1 MSNKSNKSE
10 RLQRALEMYN
20 QDYKLVRI
28 AEELDIHTSTL
39 RRWLRKEGI
48 EPKNDS
54 YGSNPKK
61 KEEDNTPDPD
71 PLKTALD
78 ENLEDK
84 TDEAISIAKH
94 EARLA
99 EDKSLMEIAES
110 QSSPAEKYQSYI
122 AAAGIKLLRDSMKN
136 LRGPKSVRELSEL
149 DQRIRRNMGLNAKS
163 GGGAGKMQIDIS
175 ILNNAR
181 ADKGKGSVQIK
192 PNKIIDVEP
201 EKEDEGNA

>member
-99 EDKSLMEIAES
+99 EDKSLREIAEA

-149 DQRIRRNMGLNAKS
+149 DQLIRRNMGLNAKS

>member
-20 QDYKLVRI
+20 QDFKLVRI
-28 AEELDIHTSTL
+28 AEELGIHTSTL

-54 YGSNPKK
+54 YGNNPKK
-61 KEEDNTPDPD
+61 EEEDDTPDPD
-71 PLKTALD
+71 PLKTALEED
-78 ENLEDK
+78 LEGK
-84 TDEAISIAKH
+84 TDEAISVAKH

-99 EDKSLMEIAES
+99 EDKSLMEIAEA

-149 DQRIRRNMGLNAKS
+149 DQLIRRNMGLNAKS

-181 ADKGKGSVQIK
+181 ADKGRGAIRVK
-192 PNKIIDVEP
+192 PNKIIDVKP
-201 EKEDEGNA
+201 EKKEGEE

>member
-10 RLQRALEMYN
+10 RLKRALEMYN

-28 AEELDIHTSTL
+28 AEELGIHTSTL

-61 KEEDNTPDPD
+61 EDDVEDPD
-71 PLKTALD
+71 PLKTVLE
-78 ENLEDK
+78 ENLEHK
-84 TDEAISIAKH
+84 ADEVIKVAKH

-99 EDKSLMEIAES
+99 EDQNLLEIAEA

-149 DQRIRRNMGLNAKS
+149 DQLIRRNMGLNAKTAGGS
-163 GGGAGKMQIDIS
+163 GRLQIDIS

-181 ADKGKGSVQIK
+181 ADKGKGAVNVK
-192 PNKIIDVEP
+192 PNKIIAVES
-201 EKEDEGNA
+201 EKGESRN

>member
-28 AEELDIHTSTL
+28 AEELGIHTSTL

-149 DQRIRRNMGLNAKS
+149 DQLIRRNMGLNAKS

-181 ADKGKGSVQIK
+181 ADKGKGSIQVK

-201 EKEDEGNA
+201 EKEDGENA

>member
-1 MSNKSNKSE
+1 
-10 RLQRALEMYN
+10 MYN

-28 AEELDIHTSTL
+28 AEELGIHSSTL

-61 KEEDNTPDPD
+61 DGEEEDPD
-71 PLKTALD
+71 PLKTALE
-78 ENLEDK
+78 ENLEAK
-84 TDEAISIAKH
+84 TDEVIKVAKH

-99 EDKSLMEIAES
+99 EDQSLLEIAEA

-136 LRGPKSVRELSEL
+136 LKGPKSVRELSEL
-149 DQRIRRNMGLNAKS
+149 DQLIRRNMGLNAKTAGGS
-163 GGGAGKMQIDIS
+163 GKLQIDIS

-181 ADKGKGSVQIK
+181 ADRGRGAIQVK
-192 PNKIIDVEP
+192 PNKIIDVES
-201 EKEDEGNA
+201 EKEEGRD

>member
-1 MSNKSNKSE
+1 
-10 RLQRALEMYN
+10 MYN

-28 AEELDIHTSTL
+28 AEELGIHTSTL

-149 DQRIRRNMGLNAKS
+149 DQLIRRNMGLNAKS

-181 ADKGKGSVQIK
+181 ADKGKGSIQVK

-201 EKEDEGNA
+201 EKEDGENA

>member
-28 AEELDIHTSTL
+28 AEELGIHTSTL

-61 KEEDNTPDPD
+61 KEEDNTPDHD

-149 DQRIRRNMGLNAKS
+149 DQLIRRNMGLNAKS